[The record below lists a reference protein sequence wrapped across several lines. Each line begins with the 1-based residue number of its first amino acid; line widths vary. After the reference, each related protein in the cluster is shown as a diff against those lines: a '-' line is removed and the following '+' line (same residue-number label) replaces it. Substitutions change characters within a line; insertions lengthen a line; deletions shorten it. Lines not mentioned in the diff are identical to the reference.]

1 MRNGRVMDPRHFFEK
16 DIGVDTD
23 VLDSLSRP
31 NNDPTMEGLI
41 LNSENVDNAFRALAS
56 QDDEK

>member
-1 MRNGRVMDPRHFFEK
+1 MDPRHFFEK